1 MLTTLMPFLLLSPSL
16 MVEFSI
22 DRKVFPEGVDDWDRI
37 GLFKL
42 KDGDEDRVVLLY
54 CYDSDSVTEKR
65 MAKHGIARFTYPNSF
80 ELHAIYQTAPGKWI
94 HKEVCGYSR
103 VRFSKVKKVAPD
115 HLILECRPNFIVDL
129 TAEKDRD
136 KALKRAKEINK
147 PFSKR
152 VSFVDG
158 VLTAK

>member
-1 MLTTLMPFLLLSPSL
+1 LAEFLPLNAGAAIEVGYSAGGANMLTTLMPFLLLSPSL

-65 MAKHGIARFTYPNSF
+65 MAKHGIAPLYIP
-80 ELHAIYQTAPGKWI
+80 E
-94 HKEVCGYSR
+94 
-103 VRFSKVKKVAPD
+103 
-115 HLILECRPNFIVDL
+115 
-129 TAEKDRD
+129 
-136 KALKRAKEINK
+136 
-147 PFSKR
+147 
-152 VSFVDG
+152 
-158 VLTAK
+158 